1 MSRKKLVFGEIIA
14 KKCLFYAAGILS
26 LWLPNGAQ
34 AFDYQLK
41 PQLVA
46 KNTYLVQGAT
56 EDFSVKNG
64 GNIVNTAFI
73 ITGAGVVVIDTGPTK
88 RYGEQLRAA
97 IAKITPHPIARV
109 FITHPHPDHFLGS
122 QAFKDV
128 GIFAVPRSVE
138 MIAQQGGGF
147 TDNMYRMVI
156 DAAKGTES
164 VTPTQRVTE
173 PQLTV
178 GEHRFTLLTLT
189 GHTPG
194 DLAILD
200 TTTGVLFA
208 GDIVF
213 HNRTP
218 ATPHA
223 AISEWL
229 RSLDTLQ
236 AQKFSL
242 LVAGHGPT
250 AVDAKPIEQTRAYL
264 RWLDATLSQAAASGK
279 DMSELLVT
287 PAPAQFAGLS
297 VFRAEFERSLA
308 HLYPR
313 YEAAQLK

>member
-1 MSRKKLVFGEIIA
+1 VSFFRPNFLEILLKKA
-14 KKCLFYAAGILS
+14 LFCAAGIL
-26 LWLPNGAQ
+26 AFQ
-34 AFDYQLK
+34 AHAFDYQLK
-41 PQLVA
+41 PQLIA

-73 ITGAGVVVIDTGPTK
+73 VTNAGVVVIDTGPTK
-88 RYGEQLRAA
+88 LYGEQLRAA
-97 IAKITPHPIARV
+97 IAKITNKPIARV

-128 GIFAVPRSVE
+128 GIFAVPKSAE
-138 MIAQQGGGF
+138 MIAQMGNGF
-147 TDNMYRMVI
+147 TDNMFRMVI
-156 DAAKGTES
+156 AAAKGTES

-173 PQLTV
+173 PQTTV
-178 GEHRFTLLTLT
+178 GEHAFTLLSLT

-200 TTTGVLFA
+200 TTTGVMFV
-208 GDIVF
+208 GDLAW
-213 HNRTP
+213 HDRTP

-223 AISEWL
+223 SIAEWL

-236 AQKFSL
+236 AQTFSL
-242 LVAGHGPT
+242 LVVGHGAT
-250 AVDAKPIEQTRAYL
+250 TTDAKPITQTRAYL
-264 RWLDATLSQAAASGK
+264 RWLDATLTKAAAAGK
-279 DMSELLVT
+279 DMSELLTT
-287 PAPAQFAGLS
+287 PAPAEFASLA

>member
-1 MSRKKLVFGEIIA
+1 VNLFTSKFLENTLKKA
-14 KKCLFYAAGILS
+14 LFCAAGIFVFQ
-26 LWLPNGAQ
+26 AH

-41 PQLVA
+41 PRLIA

-56 EDFSVKNG
+56 EDFSAKNG

-73 ITGAGVVVIDTGPTK
+73 VTSAGVVVIDTGPTK
-88 RYGEQLRAA
+88 LYGEQLRTA
-97 IAKITPHPIARV
+97 IAKITNKPIARV

-128 GIFAVPRSVE
+128 GIFAVPKSAE
-138 MIAQQGGGF
+138 MIAQMGNGF
-147 TDNMYRMVI
+147 TDNMFRMVI
-156 DAAKGTES
+156 AAASGTES

-173 PQLTV
+173 PQTSV
-178 GEHRFTLLTLT
+178 GEHTFTLLTLT

-200 TTTGVLFA
+200 TSTGVLFA

-213 HNRTP
+213 NDRTP

-223 AISEWL
+223 SIAQWL

-242 LVAGHGPT
+242 LVSGHGAPT
-250 AVDAKPIEQTRAYL
+250 TDAKPIAQTRAYL
-264 RWLDATLSQAAASGK
+264 RWLDATLTSAAAAGK
-279 DMSELLVT
+279 DMSELLAT
-287 PAPAQFAGLS
+287 PAPPEFSSLA

-313 YEAAQLK
+313 YEAAQLR

>member
-1 MSRKKLVFGEIIA
+1 MIPSHRNIFQTLLKKSLI
-14 KKCLFYAAGILS
+14 CAAGIF
-26 LWLPNGAQ
+26 AFQ
-34 AFDYQLK
+34 AAAFDYQLK

-73 ITGAGVVVIDTGPTK
+73 VTSAGVVVIDTGPTK
-88 RYGEQLRAA
+88 LYGEQLRAA
-97 IAKITPHPIARV
+97 IAKITNKPIARV

-128 GIFAVPRSVE
+128 GIFAVPKSAE
-138 MIAQQGGGF
+138 MIAQLGNSF
-147 TDNMYRMVI
+147 TDNMFRMVI
-156 DAAKGTES
+156 AAAKGTES
-164 VTPTQRVTE
+164 VTPTQRIDA
-173 PQLTV
+173 PQTSV
-178 GEHRFTLLTLT
+178 GEHTFTLFSLT

-200 TTTGVLFA
+200 TSTGVMFA
-208 GDIVF
+208 GDLVF

-223 AISEWL
+223 SIGEWL
-229 RSLDTLQ
+229 RALDTLQ
-236 AQKFSL
+236 AQQFSL
-242 LVAGHGPT
+242 LVAGHGAT
-250 AVDAKPIEQTRAYL
+250 STDAKPIIQTRAYL
-264 RWLDATLSQAAASGK
+264 RWLDATLSQAAAAGK
-279 DMSELLVT
+279 DMSELLLT
-287 PAPAQFAGLS
+287 PAPAEFAALA

-313 YEAAQLK
+313 YEAQQLK